1 MIYNKDVAHCT
12 GYLCDKK
19 DKCYRFWL
27 FKEWNDNLIG
37 GTVSIIPSKYNQ
49 KTKRCK
55 MFKRMC

>member
-1 MIYNKDVAHCT
+1 M

-37 GTVSIIPSKYNQ
+37 GTVSIIPSKYNP